1 MHTAEGTEPSAAHA
15 PSVISAVRT
24 RTYSRTF
31 LLGIFQIMSNNSVP
45 QQVTLSNNV
54 GIVVKNYGYGPFQQP
69 FYVDTF
75 ATIDTRI
82 TRLFIGPYPQPSKNT
97 RWAQSGSLGPAP
109 YTPCRGS
116 RAFCRRRRSRALPCY
131 SRHRI
136 STPRLDASS
145 TPTTRA
151 PIVIPYYQTR
161 YELIWEPR
169 AGVLAHPLAPL
180 GVVFHC
186 CFKPQWHPDQPS
198 TWRSPLL
205 APTKMVKAAESM
217 IWLSTYLK
225 PAAAKQ

>member
-1 MHTAEGTEPSAAHA
+1 MHMMRQARERPEE
-15 PSVISAVRT
+15 AVLEWT
-24 RTYSRTF
+24 
-31 LLGIFQIMSNNSVP
+31 
-45 QQVTLSNNV
+45 
-54 GIVVKNYGYGPFQQP
+54 VVGYGPFQQP

-169 AGVLAHPLAPL
+169 AGVQGGRVYDMAFDIFEAC
-180 GVVFHC
+180 GGKAVI
-186 CFKPQWHPDQPS
+186 
-198 TWRSPLL
+198 
-205 APTKMVKAAESM
+205 PTLYCSCGG
-217 IWLSTYLK
+217 
-225 PAAAKQ
+225 